1 MTEIFSHLDTLS
13 LSLAVGFAL
22 LAGLIKGMTGF
33 AMPMILVSS
42 LASFLSP
49 ELALAGLILPTLVTN
64 LWQAFR
70 QGIAA
75 ALGSVRAHWRF
86 LGIAL
91 VSIAVSSQL
100 VTQVSTGLMFTIL
113 GLTITGFTLT
123 MLAGWKPRIRS
134 ENRRAA
140 EVGVGFVAGTLGGFS
155 GTWGPPTVMYLTA
168 LDTPKTEHVRVQGI
182 VYASGA
188 VVLTLAHLKSGVLAG
203 DGAALSVLLLPPA
216 LIGMALGMM
225 VQDRLDQQKFRM
237 VVLVV
242 LALAGLNLIRRG
254 LLG

>member
-1 MTEIFSHLDTLS
+1 MDIFAHLDAFS
-13 LSLAVGFAL
+13 LTLAVGFAL

-33 AMPMILVSS
+33 AMPLILVSS

-70 QGIAA
+70 QGIGA
-75 ALGSVRAHWRF
+75 ALSSARAHGRF
-86 LGIAL
+86 LAIAL
-91 VSIAVSSQL
+91 VSIAISSQL
-100 VTQVSTGLMFTIL
+100 VTRVSTSLMFTIL
-113 GLTITGFTLT
+113 GLTITGFTLM
-123 MLAGWKPRIRS
+123 MLAGWKPRVS
-134 ENRRAA
+134 PENRRAT
-140 EVGVGFVAGTLGGFS
+140 EVGVGVVAGTLGGFS

-203 DGAALSVLLLPPA
+203 DGAALSFLLLPPA
-216 LIGMALGMM
+216 LIGMALGVK
-225 VQDRLDQQKFRM
+225 VQDKLDQQKFRT

-242 LALAGLNLIRRG
+242 LAFAGLNLIRRG
-254 LLG
+254 VLG